1 MYTKCKCTNL
11 CQFECR
17 WCNMRASR
25 ASVFAAR
32 SFNVDKKK
40 NFYLYSLLLFRFLL
54 FNLCR
59 STLTKH
65 FVRRCV
71 DAWFLFKI
79 LLHALQSVFL
89 CNQNTTTN
97 QTPLVL
103 KTSIFFFAKTEKQ
116 FFIRQTIFSGLFS
129 KKVIIKT

>member
-65 FVRRCV
+65 FVRRCA

-103 KTSIFFFAKTEKQ
+103 KTSIFFLRKRKNN
-116 FFIRQTIFSGLFS
+116 FSFDKRYFRVFS
-129 KKVIIKT
+129 LKKL